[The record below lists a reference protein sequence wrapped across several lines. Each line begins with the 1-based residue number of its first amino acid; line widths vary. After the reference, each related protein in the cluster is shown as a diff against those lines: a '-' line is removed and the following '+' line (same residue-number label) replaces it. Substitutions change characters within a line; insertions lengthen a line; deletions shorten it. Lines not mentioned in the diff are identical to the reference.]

1 LSRFFYKL
9 YRVDASGNAPFS
21 LVFNYYQEKI
31 RKCQLKRGAD
41 PIMENLL
48 DIKIM
53 KPYYHRKGGKDKMK
67 KICEALIVVA
77 AISLVLG
84 VISRLIVQPFIGIEA
99 QAFLQFTQ
107 ACLLF
112 AIAIAAREWMI
123 AKGK

>member
-1 LSRFFYKL
+1 
-9 YRVDASGNAPFS
+9 
-21 LVFNYYQEKI
+21 
-31 RKCQLKRGAD
+31 
-41 PIMENLL
+41 ML

-53 KPYYHRKGGKDKMK
+53 KQYYRQKGGKDKMR
-67 KICEALIVVA
+67 KICEAFIVVA

-84 VISRLIVQPFIGIEA
+84 VISRLIVKPFLGIEA